1 MPEYRGAGLFYTTEV
16 TRTDLG
22 EHGGRV
28 LRGRAERRVLRIALG
43 ARRGVR
49 LTGGS
54 LRPVAVEVT
63 GTDANR
69 YDVQIPA
76 TPDPRLTMLR
86 RVGVCWAIAA
96 AAVGIVGLL
105 RARASS

>member
-1 MPEYRGAGLFYTTEV
+1 MPEYRGAGLFYTAEV

-22 EHGGRV
+22 QHAGRV

-49 LTGGS
+49 IAGGR

-63 GTDANR
+63 GADDSR
-69 YDVQIPA
+69 YDVPIPA
-76 TPDPRLTMLR
+76 TSDPRLTMLR
-86 RVGVCWAIAA
+86 RVAACWALAA
-96 AAVGIVGLL
+96 VAVGIVGLL
-105 RARASS
+105 RPRASS

>member
-28 LRGRAERRVLRIALG
+28 LRGRAERRVLRMALG

-69 YDVQIPA
+69 YDVPIPA

-96 AAVGIVGLL
+96 AAVGIVGLF
-105 RARASS
+105 RARTSS